1 MFTDNYPDSLKQL
14 TEMCKEN
21 YAINPKAFQSANV
34 KRGLRNFDGSG
45 IVAGV
50 TNISMVHGY
59 ILYEGEKMPDEGRL
73 LCRGYDVNKLIAG

>member
-1 MFTDNYPDSLKQL
+1 MYTDNYPDSLKQL

-50 TNISMVHGY
+50 TNISMV
-59 ILYEGEKMPDEGRL
+59 L
-73 LCRGYDVNKLIAG
+73 